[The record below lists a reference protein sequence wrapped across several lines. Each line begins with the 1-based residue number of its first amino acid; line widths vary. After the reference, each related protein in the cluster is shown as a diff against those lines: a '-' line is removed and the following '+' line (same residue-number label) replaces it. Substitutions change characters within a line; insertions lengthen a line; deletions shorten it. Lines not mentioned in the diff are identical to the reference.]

1 MPCEHLICNICLP
14 KIFRGS
20 DETVDCPTC
29 RRRCERDEIMIV
41 YMDEIS
47 RWDALLAVAQAFSA
61 MDDRGGME
69 TEEEEDEENF
79 IHDRC
84 KRILIQ
90 LDDD

>member
-1 MPCEHLICNICLP
+1 
-14 KIFRGS
+14 
-20 DETVDCPTC
+20 
-29 RRRCERDEIMIV
+29 MIV

-61 MDDRGGME
+61 MDDRGEME